1 MVFRDKR
8 EKMKKYSA
16 TVLSV
21 GPLLEEFT
29 EAGILVFFGANAPEE
44 LHEFSVIHDGT
55 TLEAD
60 LEPGD
65 FVSLDGEEFKILAV
79 GEIANQNFRNLG
91 HLVLKFNGETVVDL
105 PGDVCVEAKPLALL
119 HPGSKIEIFSKDNL

>member
-1 MVFRDKR
+1 
-8 EKMKKYSA
+8 MKIFCYCSVCW
-16 TVLSV
+16 TSV
-21 GPLLEEFT
+21 G
-29 EAGILVFFGANAPEE
+29 GIYRSRYIGVFFGGANAPEE

>member
-1 MVFRDKR
+1 
-8 EKMKKYSA
+8 MKKNI
-16 TVLSV
+16 
-21 GPLLEEFT
+21 LLLFC
-29 EAGILVFFGANAPEE
+29 LLDLCWRNLPKPVYWCFGANAPEE